1 MSQPHFDSNW
11 QIPNFELF
19 NFGNKSSS
27 YAICI
32 PIINEGERIIRQ
44 LTRMKDIGIPKIADI
59 LLLDGGSTDGSTNP
73 EALKSCGVRALLL
86 KTSAGKLSTQLRMGF
101 AYALQQ
107 GYEGII
113 TVDGNGKDGVE
124 AIPDFIHQ
132 LQKGVDFVQGS
143 RYLQNGQAI
152 NTPLVR
158 ALAINLLHAPIISLA
173 AGRKFTDTT
182 NGFRAF
188 SRQYLLNPK
197 VQPFRDIFCTYEL
210 LAYLSVRATQ
220 LGLKTIE
227 IPVTRQYPDKGKI
240 PTKISHF
247 SGNLLLLKILLKT
260 LFGSFNPT

>member
-1 MSQPHFDSNW
+1 MSHDYFDANW
-11 QIPNFELF
+11 QVPNFELF
-19 NFGNKSSS
+19 EFGSKRSS

-32 PIINEGERIIRQ
+32 PIINEGVRITGQ
-44 LTRMKDIGIPKIADI
+44 LARMRDIKIPEIADI
-59 LLLDGGSTDGSTNP
+59 LLLDGGSTDGSTNH
-73 EALKSCGVRALLL
+73 AKLDSYGVRSLLL
-86 KTSAGKLSTQLRMGF
+86 KTGSGKLSAQLRMGF

-113 TVDGNGKDGVE
+113 TVDGNGKDGIE
-124 AIPDFIHQ
+124 AIPDFIYQ
-132 LQKGVDFVQGS
+132 LQSGLDFVQGS
-143 RYLQNGQAI
+143 RYLQGGQAV

-188 SRQYLLNPK
+188 SRRYLLDPR

-220 LGLKTIE
+220 LSLKTTE
-227 IPVTRQYPDKGKI
+227 IPVIRQYPDKGKI

-247 SGNLLLLKILLKT
+247 AGNLLLLKILLKT
-260 LFGSFNPT
+260 LRGNFNPA